1 MREAHARN
9 PQLRHSAAG
18 QKKKCGH
25 CGEEGHNRKTCPQLL
40 SAAAASAAAAAGRG
54 GAAQQAGSKRSSNR
68 SRVILIQ
75 EVDADS
81 PLLPPPAAAA
91 QAVAAAPAAAVVAGG
106 EGAISSAAAAA
117 STSLAQPA
125 ADDAPAAAAA
135 TRPAAAGT
143 AASSSLEPVRPAA
156 AGVAPPLPARDLV
169 PTLQL
174 VPGMALSPDGDW
186 VLPLPRT
193 KEECVAQAAQVGLAG
208 RLLAVCVFVLA
219 AHSQLILPADPA
231 TVINAPPPLQAVLRA
246 WDDGLRRQSLELLL
260 PQARPTEDGGWPGGI
275 RQQFR
280 WGVKRGGAATSR
292 HS

>member
-40 SAAAASAAAAAGRG
+40 SAAAASAAVAAGRG
-54 GAAQQAGSKRSSNR
+54 REAQQATSRSRTRSR

-81 PLLPPPAAAA
+81 PLLPAPAAAVAAPAAEAAAAVAGAGAGDEGAITSAVGAASSSSAQPAAEEALAAPAAATRAAAAVAAAAVAAAASRPPAAAA
-91 QAVAAAPAAAVVAGG
+91 AAVAGT
-106 EGAISSAAAAA
+106 SA
-117 STSLAQPA
+117 
-125 ADDAPAAAAA
+125 
-135 TRPAAAGT
+135 RG
-143 AASSSLEPVRPAA
+143 SLEPVRPAA
-156 AGVAPPLPARDLV
+156 AAVAPPLPARDLV

-193 KEECVAQAAQVGLAG
+193 KEECVAQAAQVGPAG
-208 RLLAVCVFVLA
+208 GQLVDGVFAGLA
-219 AHSQLILPADPA
+219 AHSQSSCL
-231 TVINAPPPLQAVLRA
+231 
-246 WDDGLRRQSLELLL
+246 
-260 PQARPTEDGGWPGGI
+260 
-275 RQQFR
+275 
-280 WGVKRGGAATSR
+280 R
-292 HS
+292 HSAAS